1 MFFHSVDT
9 PILLANSVSVALVLT
24 PTDTERVVK
33 TALAIYQDL
42 ADLGQ
47 KNDNNQNN
55 HIERDNGY
63 SRDDKERPLAASS
76 TASTRIL

>member
-1 MFFHSVDT
+1 MDT
-9 PILLANSVSVALVLT
+9 PIFLANSVSVALVLT
-24 PTDTERVVK
+24 PTDTERGAK

-47 KNDNNQNN
+47 KNDNNHNN

-63 SRDDKERPLAASS
+63 SRDDKE
-76 TASTRIL
+76 STRTS